1 MISAISLGSMVP
13 SPFTSYIWNAHSS
26 FCSGLPAEVEV
37 KVKVKV
43 KDEVMVKD
51 RVKVKVGDRIHLERP
66 LKFLLRFTR

>member
-1 MISAISLGSMVP
+1 MVP

-37 KVKVKV
+37 KVNV
-43 KDEVMVKD
+43 KDEVIVKD